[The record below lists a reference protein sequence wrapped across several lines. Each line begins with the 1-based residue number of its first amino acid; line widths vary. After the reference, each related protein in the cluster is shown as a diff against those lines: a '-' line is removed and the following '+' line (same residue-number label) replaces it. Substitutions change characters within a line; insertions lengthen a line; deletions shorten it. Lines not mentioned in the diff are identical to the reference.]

1 MNKSARTYLISIF
14 LALAIVLSFFAIQSI
29 FVMKTFYP
37 RMVVVPMSLGIV
49 LGLLVGKVGVLRARL
64 AGNARLFS
72 ALADFAPEF
81 NYFRKISGEYEYVSP
96 ACKSLT
102 GYVQDDFY
110 REPNFMNRLI
120 HPDDMEVWNAH
131 IHNINGEGL
140 AETVEFRIVTRDG
153 DIRWVEHLCGTVQD
167 ENGNTIGVRSSNVDI
182 TQRRVYEQQ
191 IEISA
196 KYDPLTMLPNRR
208 WLMEKLH
215 DWIYEAAA
223 GGRHFAV
230 MFLDLDRFKY
240 INDTFGHTVGDAL
253 LRQIAKQFEGGVSEG
268 GGKNAQIFI
277 SRFGGDE
284 FVIVEKMEKKDEQFR
299 SAEKILALLDQTFT
313 VNEHKFRVT
322 GSIGIAVF
330 PADGETSEDL
340 IKNADAAMYKAKRE
354 GKNNIQFYSADLAE
368 EMSGFYRMEQRLKLA
383 LERDEFVLHFQP
395 QIDMASGRVSAVEA
409 LVRWNCPENGMV
421 PPLQFIPVAEEAGLI
436 GAIGEQVFRKAC
448 AQWRAW
454 SDQGFLLKM
463 AVNVSPLQFRDDAF
477 IGQLAR
483 LLGEMRMPP
492 SYLEIEITE
501 GVLMGSAEKALGK
514 LKALRDMGISI
525 AIDDFGT
532 GYSSLQYLK
541 ELPISCLKID
551 ASFVREIQTNG
562 KNLAI
567 VKTIEALGRN
577 LQMYTVAEGIEEQ
590 AQYDL
595 LKDIG
600 CTMGQGYFISH
611 PMAAEKL
618 EPLLR
623 KLMT

>member
-1 MNKSARTYLISIF
+1 MRTYLISIF

-37 RMVVVPMSLGIV
+37 RMVIVPVSLGIV

-64 AGNARLFS
+64 AGSTRLFS

-102 GYVQDDFY
+102 GYAQDDFY

-182 TQRRVYEQQ
+182 TQRRLYEQQ

-215 DWIYEAAA
+215 DWIREAAA

-253 LRQIAKQFEGGVSEG
+253 LRQIARQFEGGVSEG

-284 FVIVEKMEKKDEQFR
+284 FVIVENMEKKDEQFR

-354 GKNNIQFYSADLAE
+354 GKNNIQFYSAELAE

-409 LVRWNCPENGMV
+409 LVRWDCPESGMV

-436 GAIGEQVFRKAC
+436 GALGDQVFRKAC

-454 SDQGFLLKM
+454 SDQGLLLKM

-477 IGQLAR
+477 IGQLER

-532 GYSSLQYLK
+532 GYSSLEYLK

-551 ASFVREIQTNG
+551 ASFVREIQTND

-577 LQMYTVAEGIEEQ
+577 LQMHTVAEGIEEQ

-623 KLMT
+623 ERMV